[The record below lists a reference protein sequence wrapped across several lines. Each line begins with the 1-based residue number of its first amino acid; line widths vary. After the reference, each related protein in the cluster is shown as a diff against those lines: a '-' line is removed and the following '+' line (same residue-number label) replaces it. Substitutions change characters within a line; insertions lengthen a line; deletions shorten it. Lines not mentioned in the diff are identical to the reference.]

1 MSLSCKLGFH
11 SWDGCI
17 CSVCNKTRN
26 EKHDYVND
34 ICKICGQGTY
44 TDLRD
49 GKKYN
54 TIKIGNQIW
63 FTENLA
69 YKPAS
74 GNFWTYK
81 GIENYLT
88 VYGYLYDWKTAKEI
102 IPLGWHLPSKE
113 EFQILINNV
122 GGTGVKGFNSLIKGG
137 NSGFSALLGGYR
149 EYHEG
154 DYLSGGRGRYNT
166 VYDKIEQGKEYGT
179 FHYIGVITRFWSSS
193 ENNSNPYLL
202 GIDNTSTRYKVDTSC
217 GMPKENGISVRC
229 IKD

>member
-1 MSLSCKLGFH
+1 MSLNCKLGFH

-17 CSVCNKTRN
+17 CNVCSKTRN

-63 FTENLA
+63 LTENLA

-74 GNFWTYK
+74 GNFWTYQ
-81 GIENYLT
+81 GNESYLT

-102 IPLGWHLPSKE
+102 IPLGWHLPSNE
-113 EFQILINNV
+113 EFNILLKNV
-122 GGTGVKGFNSLIKGG
+122 GGTGVKKAFKSLIKGG
-137 NSGFSALLGGYR
+137 NSGFSALFGGYR
-149 EYHEG
+149 EHHEG
-154 DYLSGGRGRYNT
+154 AFLSAGRGRYAT
-166 VYDKIEQGKEYGT
+166 VYDKTERGNEYGT
-179 FHYIGVITRFWSSS
+179 FNYIGVITRFWSSS
-193 ENNSNPYLL
+193 QYKSDPFYMEIN
-202 GIDNTSTRYKVDTSC
+202 STRYEVSTHC